1 MNSSFLLSVNLSLPI
16 IIDEKFS
23 SRIDHNVNFVYL
35 EFANQLA
42 EFSTVY
48 EHQQYIGLL
57 EKLQKFVKK

>member
-1 MNSSFLLSVNLSLPI
+1 MNNSFFLLSNPSLPI
-16 IIDEKFS
+16 INDEKFS
-23 SRIDHNVNFVYL
+23 SRIDQNVNFVYL